1 MGGGWDM
8 GETTA
13 EELLRLNQRLL
24 DAIALADWAVYQ
36 ELCDPSLTAFEPEGK
51 GQLVEGLDF
60 HHFYFRLGGRRGE
73 HQTTMS
79 SPKVRIM
86 GDVAVLA
93 YVRLNQ
99 RVDVDGSPVTSAVEE
114 TRVWERQDGKWKH
127 VHFHRSALG

>member
-1 MGGGWDM
+1 MA
-8 GETTA
+8 ETTA
-13 EELLRLNQRLL
+13 EELLTLNQRLL
-24 DAIALADWAVYQ
+24 DAITAGDWSVYQ

-86 GDVAVLA
+86 GDVAVVA
-93 YVRLNQ
+93 YVRLIQ
-99 RVDVDGSPVTSAVEE
+99 RVAEDGAPVTSAVEE
-114 TRVWERQDGKWKH
+114 TRIWQRQNGKWKH
-127 VHFHRSALG
+127 VHFHRSAI